1 MSPSRPAQVFRS
13 LARCV
18 ATLGRVG
25 PGRAAGAGARS
36 PAPGGPARPVLRFL
50 PVLVLLVPLV
60 PLSLAVPT
68 AAASRH
74 HAATNDPRVLIY
86 GGGVRPASVS
96 LAAGGVV
103 TWSVDDFDRVTLVS
117 DTGAWPSQ
125 TIREGQR
132 YSYTFTTPGSY
143 AYHVTAS
150 DGDGQYTYYGT
161 VSVTGSSGGGG
172 GGVATNTPVP
182 TATKPPVATAT
193 NTSVPVA
200 TATNT
205 SVPVA
210 TATNTPMPVATNTPV
225 PPTATAT
232 RVPPV
237 NTPVPPTA
245 TAVPPT
251 ATATPVPPTNTPV
264 PPPPPPTNTP
274 VPAPATHPVALIDG
288 AQCATPCG
296 NGAFNPLTLTIRT
309 GDTVKWTNTGTNYH
323 TTTCSGSCG
332 PATWDSGLMAPNAT
346 TPPTYSYTFTV
357 AGTYN
362 YVCSLHAPGMAGTI
376 VVQ

>member
-125 TIREGQR
+125 TIHEGQR

-150 DGDGQYTYYGT
+150 DGDGQYTYHGT

-172 GGVATNTPVP
+172 GVPTTPPTPVP
-182 TATKPPVATAT
+182 TTPPATPVPTTPPTA
-193 NTSVPVA
+193 VPTTPP
-200 TATNT
+200 TA
-205 SVPVA
+205 VP
-210 TATNTPMPVATNTPV
+210 PTPV
-225 PPTATAT
+225 PPTP
-232 RVPPV
+232 VPPTPMPP
-237 NTPVPPTA
+237 TPVPPTP
-245 TAVPPT
+245 VPP
-251 ATATPVPPTNTPV
+251 TPVPPTPVPPTPV
-264 PPPPPPTNTP
+264 PPTP
-274 VPAPATHPVALIDG
+274 VPPTPV
-288 AQCATPCG
+288 
-296 NGAFNPLTLTIRT
+296 
-309 GDTVKWTNTGTNYH
+309 
-323 TTTCSGSCG
+323 
-332 PATWDSGLMAPNAT
+332 
-346 TPPTYSYTFTV
+346 PP
-357 AGTYN
+357 
-362 YVCSLHAPGMAGTI
+362 
-376 VVQ
+376 

>member
-125 TIREGQR
+125 TIHEGQR

-150 DGDGQYTYYGT
+150 DGDGQYTYHGT

-172 GGVATNTPVP
+172 GVPTTPPTPVP
-182 TATKPPVATAT
+182 TTPPATPVPTTPPATPVPTTPPATA
-193 NTSVPVA
+193 VP
-200 TATNT
+200 T
-205 SVPVA
+205 
-210 TATNTPMPVATNTPV
+210 TPPTPV
-225 PPTATAT
+225 PPTP
-232 RVPPV
+232 VPP
-237 NTPVPPTA
+237 TPVPPTP
-245 TAVPPT
+245 VPPT
-251 ATATPVPPTNTPV
+251 PVPPTPVPPTPVPPTMTPVPPTNTPV
-264 PPPPPPTNTP
+264 PPPPTNTP
-274 VPAPATHPVALIDG
+274 VPAPATHAVALIDG

-323 TTTCSGSCG
+323 TATCSGSCG

>member
-125 TIREGQR
+125 TIHEGQR

-150 DGDGQYTYYGT
+150 DGDGQYTYHGT

-182 TATKPPVATAT
+182 TATKP
-193 NTSVPVA
+193 
-200 TATNT
+200 
-205 SVPVA
+205 
-210 TATNTPMPVATNTPV
+210 
-225 PPTATAT
+225 
-232 RVPPV
+232 
-237 NTPVPPTA
+237 
-245 TAVPPT
+245 
-251 ATATPVPPTNTPV
+251 
-264 PPPPPPTNTP
+264 
-274 VPAPATHPVALIDG
+274 
-288 AQCATPCG
+288 
-296 NGAFNPLTLTIRT
+296 
-309 GDTVKWTNTGTNYH
+309 
-323 TTTCSGSCG
+323 
-332 PATWDSGLMAPNAT
+332 
-346 TPPTYSYTFTV
+346 
-357 AGTYN
+357 
-362 YVCSLHAPGMAGTI
+362 
-376 VVQ
+376 

>member
-1 MSPSRPAQVFRS
+1 M
-13 LARCV
+13 
-18 ATLGRVG
+18 
-25 PGRAAGAGARS
+25 
-36 PAPGGPARPVLRFL
+36 
-50 PVLVLLVPLV
+50 

-125 TIREGQR
+125 TIHEGQR

-150 DGDGQYTYYGT
+150 DGDEQYTYHGM

-172 GGVATNTPVP
+172 GVP
-182 TATKPPVATAT
+182 T
-193 NTSVPVA
+193 
-200 TATNT
+200 
-205 SVPVA
+205 
-210 TATNTPMPVATNTPV
+210 TPV
-225 PPTATAT
+225 PPTP
-232 RVPPV
+232 VPP
-237 NTPVPPTA
+237 TPVPPTP
-245 TAVPPT
+245 VPPT
-251 ATATPVPPTNTPV
+251 PVPPTPVPPTPVPPTPVPPTPVPPTPVPPTKTPVPPTNTPV

-323 TTTCSGSCG
+323 TATCSGSCG